1 MNAIIRYRWRLLVL
15 FARILI
21 GNMEALTQD
30 NGNLTQNE
38 VIDSQKLEIL
48 DTSNASLAESV
59 LDLLS
64 MNGNKTIY
72 M

>member
-38 VIDSQKLEIL
+38 VIDSQKLDIL